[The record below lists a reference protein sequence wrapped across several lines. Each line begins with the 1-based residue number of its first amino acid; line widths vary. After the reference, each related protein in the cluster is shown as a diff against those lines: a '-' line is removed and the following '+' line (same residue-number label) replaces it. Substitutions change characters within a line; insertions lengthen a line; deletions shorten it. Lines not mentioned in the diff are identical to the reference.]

1 MLADIFRRLVDVLD
15 ACGIPYMLTGSF
27 ASSYYG
33 APRGTQDIDVVITA
47 TPDQLR
53 ALVAQFPRDTY
64 YVDEAAALA
73 SFDENGQFNV
83 IDMTSGWKIDF
94 IIRKRR
100 PFSEEE
106 FRRRGPGDVA
116 GVPIAI
122 ATPED
127 VLIARLEG
135 ARLEDS
141 RRQIEDAGG
150 ILRVRAS
157 DLDRI
162 YLEHWIERLG
172 LEAQWEA
179 ARKAAELS
187 A

>member
-1 MLADIFRRLVDVLD
+1 MLAEIFRRLVDVLE

-33 APRGTQDIDVVITA
+33 APRGTQDIDIVITA
-47 TPDQLR
+47 TRDRLR
-53 ALVAQFPRDTY
+53 DLVSRFPRDSY
-64 YVDEAAALA
+64 YVDESAVLA
-73 SFDENGQFNV
+73 SLDESGQLNV

-106 FRRRGPGDVA
+106 FRRRGMGDVA

-127 VLIARLEG
+127 IIIAKLEWAKLG
-135 ARLEDS
+135 DS

-150 ILRVRAS
+150 ILRVRAA
-157 DLDRI
+157 DLDRE
-162 YLEHWIERLG
+162 YLERWIEHLG
-172 LEAQWEA
+172 LQAQWEA
-179 ARKAAELS
+179 AQRAA
-187 A
+187 AP

>member
-1 MLADIFRRLVDVLD
+1 MLADIFRRLVDVLE

-33 APRGTQDIDVVITA
+33 APRGTQDIDIVITA

-64 YVDEAAALA
+64 YVDETAALA
-73 SFDENGQFNV
+73 SLDESGQFNV
-83 IDMTSGWKIDF
+83 IDMVSGWKVDF

-106 FRRRGPGDVA
+106 FRRRGLGDVA

-127 VLIARLEG
+127 VIIAKLEWAKLG
-135 ARLEDS
+135 DS

-157 DLDRI
+157 DLDWT

-172 LEAQWEA
+172 LEVQWQA
-179 ARKAAELS
+179 ARKAAELN